1 MNQSTWNAYLNSLP
15 ADHRDLAIK
24 LMERIQAILNGD
36 RSHLL
41 DELQRGH
48 RRSDSNSERI
58 NVLDIRL
65 DVYEQQRAD
74 DVKAELERFAR
85 EQLSLTE
92 ADALVK
98 ALYSLTARVE
108 ELEDQERKSD
118 EP

>member
-1 MNQSTWNAYLNSLP
+1 MNKSTWNAFLNSLP
-15 ADHRDLAIK
+15 ADHQELAIK
-24 LMERIQAILNGD
+24 LMERIQVILNGD

-41 DELQRGH
+41 DELQRSH

-65 DVYEQQRAD
+65 DAYEQQRAD

-85 EQLSLTE
+85 EQLSKTE
-92 ADALVK
+92 ADQLVET
-98 ALYSLTARVE
+98 LGSLMARVE
-108 ELEDQERKSD
+108 RLEDQERKSD